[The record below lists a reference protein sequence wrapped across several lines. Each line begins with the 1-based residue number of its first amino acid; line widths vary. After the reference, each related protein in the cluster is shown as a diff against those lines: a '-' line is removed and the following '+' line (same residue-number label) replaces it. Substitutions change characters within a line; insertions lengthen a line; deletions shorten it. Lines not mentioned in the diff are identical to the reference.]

1 MSTAAHLPSAYDR
14 AFVPAVIAAVV
25 ATTGIWIA
33 VIVSIIH

>member
-1 MSTAAHLPSAYDR
+1 MSTPAPRPSAYDR

-25 ATTGIWIA
+25 ATTGIWVA